1 MIVLSRINSFLI
13 YIYIFLRRLAFM
25 DFVNSGRIHENF
37 LTQNISKSLI
47 CKDKD

>member
-13 YIYIFLRRLAFM
+13 VFFLRRLAFM
-25 DFVNSGRIHENF
+25 DFANFGRIHENF
-37 LTQNISKSLI
+37 PTQNISKSLI